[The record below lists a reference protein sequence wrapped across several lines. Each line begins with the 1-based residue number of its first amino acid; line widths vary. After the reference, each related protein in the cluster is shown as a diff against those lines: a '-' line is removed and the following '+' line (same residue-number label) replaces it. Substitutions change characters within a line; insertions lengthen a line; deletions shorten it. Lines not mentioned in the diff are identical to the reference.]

1 LNVLTLS
8 NALLITFCVPSYYDD
23 IHALVGLADGAHSF
37 GNSVSRDFV
46 QPTFVSLLQNT
57 CISIYIRNSSL
68 YIGVVTFQFQYKAIF
83 SLLHVSVCGCGATLP
98 IGTVALVD
106 SYRG

>member
-68 YIGVVTFQFQYKAIF
+68 YIGVVTFQISVQGNFLSSACVRVRLRGHATNWNRGF
-83 SLLHVSVCGCGATLP
+83 S
-98 IGTVALVD
+98 
-106 SYRG
+106 